1 MSQSSMSELQL
12 KMVTVMQQQK
22 LQQQHQD
29 DKHEYVNTETDNNIE
44 SKESHSYDIDKQYSK
59 QLLDANNVG
68 SKSFQ
73 STRFKKQQI
82 FFLKTE

>member
-44 SKESHSYDIDKQYSK
+44 SKESHSYDID